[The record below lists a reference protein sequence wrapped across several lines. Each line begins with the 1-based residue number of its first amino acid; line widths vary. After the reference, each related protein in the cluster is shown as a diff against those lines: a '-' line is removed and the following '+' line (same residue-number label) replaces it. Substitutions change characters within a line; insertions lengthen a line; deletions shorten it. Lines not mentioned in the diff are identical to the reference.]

1 MYLDSRWRGNIW
13 IPSGMRSWYTA
24 WPMHWRGGCRSAAD
38 WSGIF
43 NQRSDWIWRRSG
55 HSHSRNDA
63 WTLYDCGDPA
73 DSFGGSSCGIG
84 GASDT
89 EKSGKKKRT
98 SIHSI
103 SCVRRVVLCHDG
115 DGTVKGKKAEK
126 GSFTV
131 EISLIMSLLIPLLMC
146 LIYLGFYMHDRAF
159 LEGAALEAACTASL
173 YAGEEMQEDY
183 TESRE
188 QALLKE
194 RLFGVYNITGNVE
207 LGEETVKVSY
217 SGEFQIPGMIAKFLE
232 KTSLP
237 IQAEAE
243 VNFKDARK
251 AVNQLYSLSKVLKGG
266 KD

>member
-1 MYLDSRWRGNIW
+1 M
-13 IPSGMRSWYTA
+13 
-24 WPMHWRGGCRSAAD
+24 
-38 WSGIF
+38 
-43 NQRSDWIWRRSG
+43 
-55 HSHSRNDA
+55 
-63 WTLYDCGDPA
+63 
-73 DSFGGSSCGIG
+73 
-84 GASDT
+84 
-89 EKSGKKKRT
+89 
-98 SIHSI
+98 
-103 SCVRRVVLCHDG
+103 
-115 DGTVKGKKAEK
+115 KGKKAEK

-237 IQAEAE
+237 IQAEAD